1 MRRGAGQADEV
12 LSRNSSTEFGLLL
25 AVTEH
30 RGQALTRVEM
40 SEHGLGYTLRGVSGF
55 SRAHRDVDL

>member
-1 MRRGAGQADEV
+1 MRRGAGQADAV
-12 LSRNSSTEFGLLL
+12 LSRNSIIEFGLPLT
-25 AVTEH
+25 ATEH
-30 RGQALTRVEM
+30 RGQTLTRVEM